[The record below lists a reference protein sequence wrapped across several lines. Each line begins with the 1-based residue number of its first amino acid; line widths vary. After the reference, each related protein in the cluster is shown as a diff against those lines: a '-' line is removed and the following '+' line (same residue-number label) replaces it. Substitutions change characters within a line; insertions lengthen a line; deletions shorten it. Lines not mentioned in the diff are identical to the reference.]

1 MSISAI
7 HCPGGPSSHWSENWG
22 RGGSRSKSKKFSP
35 GSGSRYGISRTKTTF
50 FFSPVSLDLVTL
62 VVPYPAKLR
71 PKTLD
76 FAFPD
81 SESQH
86 IARYRGLGL
95 GLGLGFGLGF
105 GLGSTNFFE
114 LVTPNPTLSPGHP
127 LCYIKLK
134 KIWQCLS
141 RPDEHFSHTLSRRA
155 IIT

>member
-35 GSGSRYGISRTKTTF
+35 GLGSRYGISRTKTTF
-50 FFSPVSLDLVTL
+50 FFTPSLDLVTL

-81 SESQH
+81 SGIATHREIKGSRVRVRVRFGVGVRGGQGGSSPIQSGRKTGRSRCQTCLRMHREDDWNRLWSQTD
-86 IARYRGLGL
+86 L
-95 GLGLGFGLGF
+95 
-105 GLGSTNFFE
+105 FFF
-114 LVTPNPTLSPGHP
+114 VWGDQKNG
-127 LCYIKLK
+127 
-134 KIWQCLS
+134 
-141 RPDEHFSHTLSRRA
+141 
-155 IIT
+155 